1 MKRKSDLLIHPNLKE
16 NGVYQSINPSS
27 ANWEFLSFEARKMK
41 LNQSWDFETM
51 GNEIAIVLLSGNF
64 KVTSNRGNW
73 ETLNGRKSV
82 FSGIAHTL
90 YLPRKTNFT
99 LKCKFD
105 YRKCKSWIHS
115 QRGTFNTRTRC

>member
-1 MKRKSDLLIHPNLKE
+1 MSNKSDLLINPNLQE
-16 NGVYQSINPSS
+16 NGVYQSVNPLS

-41 LNQSWDFETM
+41 LNQSWDFETI

-73 ETLNGRKSV
+73 ETFNGRKNV

-99 LKCKFD
+99 LTCTSEILD
-105 YRKCKSWIHS
+105 IAYGW
-115 QRGTFNTRTRC
+115 